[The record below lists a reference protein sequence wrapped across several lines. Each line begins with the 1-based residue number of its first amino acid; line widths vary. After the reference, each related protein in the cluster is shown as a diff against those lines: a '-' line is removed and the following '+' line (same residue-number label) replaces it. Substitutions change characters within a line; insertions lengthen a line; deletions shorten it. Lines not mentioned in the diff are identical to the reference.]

1 MKKVKTVI
9 FVFVCVILCF
19 VLQSTILSRLSFGGV
34 QANLMIIE
42 TAAFAFCLGD
52 VGGLFVGFFSGLL
65 CDIFFGPLIGF
76 YALVYAFI
84 GFMAGKFK
92 RLLYAESLTFPI
104 ALVGGCD
111 VVYTFL
117 SFVFLFMMRN
127 RMILPDFF
135 ISCMLPE
142 LLYTLVLSVFVYP
155 AIVKLY
161 ELVTRPPR
169 KRQSKRRP
177 GQGFTTIR

>member
-1 MKKVKTVI
+1 MKNLKT
-9 FVFVCVILCF
+9 FLFAFVCVIVCF
-19 VLQSTILSRLSFGGV
+19 VLQSTLLTRLTLGGV

-76 YALVYAFI
+76 YALIYAFI
-84 GFMAGKFK
+84 GFLAGKFK
-92 RLLYAESLTFPI
+92 RLLYAEDLAFPL

-111 VVYTFL
+111 LMYSFL

-135 ISCMLPE
+135 LQCMLPE
-142 LLYTLVLSVFVYP
+142 LIYTLVLSIPCYP
-155 AIVKLY
+155 AITKLY
-161 ELVTRPPR
+161 GLVTKPR
-169 KRQSKRRP
+169 RKHRKTTHS
-177 GQGFTTIR
+177 GQDSLFR